1 MVQDIS
7 IEPFTCGSFHLINNF
22 HFHNGN
28 YNLKESTSQQTFV
41 LIKTSFVFVFERRLD
56 EDEYIFINHTSSE
69 DVLQDQYIRL
79 VHTSSRRL
87 QDIFKTFSRRF
98 VKTSCKNVF
107 KTSSRRFE
115 DVLKA
120 SSSFEDVLCYLPRS
134 RICLV

>member
-7 IEPFTCGSFHLINNF
+7 IESFTCGSFHLINNF

-28 YNLKESTSQQTFV
+28 YNLKEPTSQQTFV
-41 LIKTSFVFVFERRLD
+41 LMKTSFVFVFGRRLD

-87 QDIFKTFSRRF
+87 QDIFKT
-98 VKTSCKNVF
+98 SCQDVF
-107 KTSSRRFE
+107 KTSSKRLQDVSQIRLE
-115 DVLKA
+115 DIFKT
-120 SSSFEDVLCYLPRS
+120 F
-134 RICLV
+134 

>member
-7 IEPFTCGSFHLINNF
+7 IESFTCGSFHLINNF

-28 YNLKESTSQQTFV
+28 YNLKEPTSQQTFV
-41 LIKTSFVFVFERRLD
+41 LMKTSFVFVFERRLD

-79 VHTSSRRL
+79 VHTSSRHL
-87 QDIFKTFSRRF
+87 QDVFKTYRKY
-98 VKTSCKNVF
+98 VL

-115 DVLKA
+115 DDHQVKL
-120 SSSFEDVLCYLPRS
+120 FLLTT
-134 RICLV
+134 L

>member
-7 IEPFTCGSFHLINNF
+7 IESFTCGSFHLINNF

-28 YNLKESTSQQTFV
+28 YNLKEPTSQQTFV
-41 LIKTSFVFVFERRLD
+41 LMKTSFVFVFERRLD

-87 QDIFKTFSRRF
+87 QDIFKTSSIRLQKVF
-98 VKTSCKNVF
+98 KTFRKYVL

-115 DVLKA
+115 DV
-120 SSSFEDVLCYLPRS
+120 SSS
-134 RICLV
+134 